1 MDLILW
7 RHAEAHDAQA
17 GEDDLQRRLT
27 PRGEKQ
33 AQRMAR
39 WLDKQLPESASLY
52 CSPAERTRQTA
63 QALGRRWR
71 VSSELLPGAAPAQL
85 LALAQWPT
93 GRGPVVLLGHQPVLG
108 ETIALLMG
116 IQAGVC
122 SVKKGAVWWLRH
134 RERDGEGQ
142 ITLYTVQPPDLL

>member
-7 RHAEAHDAQA
+7 RHAEAYDAQT
-17 GEDDLQRRLT
+17 GDDDLLRRLT

-39 WLDKQLPESASLY
+39 WLDKQLPDSARFY

-63 QALGRRWR
+63 QALGRKWR
-71 VSSELLPGAAPAQL
+71 VSPDLLPDVSPAQL
-85 LALAQWPT
+85 LALAQWPSA
-93 GRGPVVLLGHQPVLG
+93 RGPVVLLGHQPVLG

-116 IQAGVC
+116 INAGVC

-134 RERDGEGQ
+134 RERDGQGQ
-142 ITLYTVQPPDLL
+142 ITLHTVQSPELL